1 MTKRKRRSTGKP
13 WVLGEGKYLSVRTA
27 SPRSVSSGPAVDTLR
42 AALGLPAGAF
52 DAQVR
57 DLVLQAQADAGR
69 DVTGIVAEA
78 DWKAIVNPTPRR
90 ARKPSSAPPSGGV
103 DGADEPDDPTG
114 ELDPPQGPE

>member
-1 MTKRKRRSTGKP
+1 M
-13 WVLGEGKYLSVRTA
+13 RTA

-69 DVTGIVAEA
+69 DVTGTVAEA

-90 ARKPSSAPPSGGV
+90 ARKPRSAAPSGGV
-103 DGADEPDDPTG
+103 DGAEEPNCPTG
-114 ELDPPQGPE
+114 QLDPPQCP